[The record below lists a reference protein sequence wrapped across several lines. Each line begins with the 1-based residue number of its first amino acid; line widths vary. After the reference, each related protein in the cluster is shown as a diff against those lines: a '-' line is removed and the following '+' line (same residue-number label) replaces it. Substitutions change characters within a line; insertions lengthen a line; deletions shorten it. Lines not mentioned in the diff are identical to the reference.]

1 MMLNNRKSSLKRVNS
16 YKGYNMAITCLTFE
30 PGILSNEYSFSS
42 RYVVQCTVSAIND
55 MIVSYG

>member
-16 YKGYNMAITCLTFE
+16 YK